1 MPVRRASPRARLH
14 RHPRATDVAR
24 VLIVGC
30 GCRGR
35 SLGAALRASGHA
47 VRGTTRS
54 SARVDDLETAGI
66 EGVVADPD
74 RLGTLV
80 PALAGV
86 TVVCWLMGSAE
97 DSPDVHGPRL
107 RSLVEHLVDT
117 PVRGLVYEAAGSA
130 DAALLAEGAS
140 TVREASQTWHIPVE
154 VVDADPAAHEAW
166 LEAMTA
172 AVERLLTA

>member
-1 MPVRRASPRARLH
+1 M
-14 RHPRATDVAR
+14 AR

-35 SLGAALRASGHA
+35 ALGAALGGSGHA
-47 VRGTTRS
+47 VRGSTRS
-54 SARVDDLETAGI
+54 ATRVAELEKAGI

-97 DSPDVHGPRL
+97 DSPGVHGPRL
-107 RSLVEHLVDT
+107 RSLMEHLVDT
-117 PVRGLVYEAAGSA
+117 PVRGLVYESAGTA
-130 DAALLAEGAS
+130 DAALLTEGAS
-140 TVREASQTWHIPVE
+140 IVREASQTWHIPVE
-154 VVDADPAAHEAW
+154 IVDTDPAAAEDW
-166 LEAMTA
+166 LQAMKA
-172 AVERLLTA
+172 AVEQRLRS

>member
-1 MPVRRASPRARLH
+1 
-14 RHPRATDVAR
+14 VAR

-35 SLGAALRASGHA
+35 ALGAELAGAGHA

-54 SARVDDLETAGI
+54 AAKLDGLRASGI

-80 PALAGV
+80 PALVGV
-86 TVVCWLMGSAE
+86 TVVCWLLGSAA
-97 DSPDVHGPRL
+97 DSPDLHGPRL
-107 RSLVEHLVDT
+107 SSLLEHLVDT

-130 DAALLAEGAS
+130 GPTLLEQGAS
-140 TVREASQTWHIPVE
+140 LVSEASQTWHIPAE
-154 VVDADPAAHEAW
+154 IVDEDPSAHEAW

-172 AVERLLTA
+172 AVERILTA

>member
-1 MPVRRASPRARLH
+1 
-14 RHPRATDVAR
+14 VAR

-30 GCRGR
+30 GCRGS
-35 SLGAALRASGHA
+35 SLGAALGASGHV

-54 SARVDDLETAGI
+54 PDRLGGLETAGI

-80 PALAGV
+80 PALTGV
-86 TVVCWLMGSAE
+86 TVVCWLMGSAT
-97 DSPDVHGPRL
+97 DSPELHGPRL

-130 DAALLAEGAS
+130 EAAMLSQGAAL
-140 TVREASQTWHIPVE
+140 VREASRTWHIPLE
-154 VVDADPAAHEAW
+154 IVDTDPAEHEAW

-172 AVERLLTA
+172 AVERLLSA